1 MCASTQCGS
10 PRLTHSTPSSA
21 RLHGSFLALASGCAR
36 WFCPPPTQGASPAGL
51 IRFRGGPSLSDFRPL
66 RFTSGPLPAPS
77 ASPDGRQSELSLEHF
92 CGGASCSGP
101 SGFRTRPGF
110 PTATTVSA
118 RVPSTEPSSPTA
130 AALLAPRPCPPPRLC
145 RPPAP
150 LAFGGQSCEDG
161 TFLPLFEAQACGSV
175 SLANSPTPIS
185 DDHTSCET
193 PTPPSSPP
201 PGSFLQGLHHGSSAR
216 CRAPTHA
223 RTTLSDGYP
232 PPDEARGTHATN
244 FATAYPTA
252 PMYSGHKPSIYMN
265 SGTNYLS
272 QMATE
277 GSSWGV
283 SVGGERGGE
292 GGRERGRLRW
302 GVTWNGAPAMR
313 A

>member
-1 MCASTQCGS
+1 MRDEHIGS
-10 PRLTHSTPSSA
+10 AACVPPLSVEA
-21 RLHGSFLALASGCAR
+21 LALLTARPRVLGCTEASLRLLLAAR
-36 WFCPPPTQGASPAGL
+36 DGSVTPPTQGASPAGL

-150 LAFGGQSCEDG
+150 LSFGSKSSEDRP
-161 TFLPLFEAQACGSV
+161 FLPLVEAKTCGSM
-175 SLANSPTPIS
+175 SLATSPTPIS

-223 RTTLSDGYP
+223 GTTG
-232 PPDEARGTHATN
+232 GT
-244 FATAYPTA
+244 
-252 PMYSGHKPSIYMN
+252 PSRRRHC
-265 SGTNYLS
+265 SK
-272 QMATE
+272 
-277 GSSWGV
+277 
-283 SVGGERGGE
+283 
-292 GGRERGRLRW
+292 
-302 GVTWNGAPAMR
+302 
-313 A
+313 